1 MPNRFRSK
9 LENAGRKT
17 GNCLRTV
24 VWQTSK
30 CLMWTA
36 CAPCI
41 CCLLVFLSP
50 GRHGRRRNLSHEI
63 VLPTMPTPRRRAL
76 SISGDL
82 QEDQKTLAQPRSAL
96 LSKLPLEIRR
106 MIYKMALGEQ
116 TIHTSV
122 LDGKLLTRKCTLRNC
137 LCYMPCSPG
146 QKLQLALPLLRTCR
160 QM

>member
-24 VWQTSK
+24 AWQTSK
-30 CLMWTA
+30 CLMWTV

-76 SISGDL
+76 SMSGDL

-106 MIYKMALGEQ
+106 MIYEMALGEQ
-116 TIHTSV
+116 TIHASV
-122 LDGKLLTRKCTLRNC
+122 LDGKLLMRRCTLRNC

>member
-9 LENAGRKT
+9 LGNAGRQT

-30 CLMWTA
+30 CLMWTV

-50 GRHGRRRNLSHEI
+50 GRCVRRRAPLPEI
-63 VLPTMPTPRRRAL
+63 ALPTMPTPRRRAL

-82 QEDQKTLAQPRSAL
+82 QEDQSTLAQPRSAFMC
-96 LSKLPLEIRR
+96 KLPLEIRR
-106 MIYKMALGEQ
+106 MIYEMALGERP
-116 TIHTSV
+116 IHTSV
-122 LDGKLLTRKCTLRNC
+122 LDGKLLSRRCTLRNC

-146 QKLQLALPLLRTCR
+146 QKLHLALPLLRTCR